1 MKKARGVK
9 PVGPANPNDP
19 EEGSGEGDISVGIE
33 TECLDTGNIVTG
45 VIQVRYRNRDGGV
58 MLATIRLSTDRLR
71 ILAKDIA
78 ETADDVE
85 TLTGVLQ

>member
-1 MKKARGVK
+1 M
-9 PVGPANPNDP
+9 
-19 EEGSGEGDISVGIE
+19 
-33 TECLDTGNIVTG
+33 
-45 VIQVRYRNRDGGV
+45 RYRNRDGGV